1 MQNEIKTV
9 TEYIQSIQKDRRDA
23 FTKLRNTILSHL
35 PLEFTEQLSYGMI
48 GYVVPLSIYPKGYH
62 AKKGEPIPF
71 ISIASQKRHFAIY
84 HTGIYMDE
92 KLRDW
97 FIKEYAKRVKTKL
110 DMSKSCIRLKYFNDI
125 PFDLIG
131 ELCEK
136 VSLDEFV
143 RMYENNRPNK

>member
-1 MQNEIKTV
+1 MKNDFKNV
-9 TEYIQSIQKDRRDA
+9 NEYIESVDKDRKEA
-23 FTKLRNTILSHL
+23 FIRLKDTISNNL
-35 PLEFTEQLSYGMI
+35 PNGFKERLSYGMI

-62 AKKGEPIPF
+62 AKKGEPLPF

-125 PFDLIG
+125 PYDLIG
-131 ELCEK
+131 ELCK
-136 VSLDEFV
+136 NVSLDEFV
-143 RMYENNRPNK
+143 RMYENNRSNK